1 MNDLFSDK
9 QSQISS
15 IQSLASGTAQ
25 GPAKGMVQTA
35 GLGYPQFQTPFD
47 AAILWR
53 EYAGYLE
60 TKLSRLGGDHNHIA
74 NDVIRTYPP
83 KRVERTTYE

>member
-1 MNDLFSDK
+1 MND
-9 QSQISS
+9 QISGL
-15 IQSLASGTAQ
+15 QSLASGTAQ
-25 GPAKGMVQTA
+25 GPAIKNSTLTGGWRGQDS
-35 GLGYPQFQTPFD
+35 FD

-74 NDVIRTYPP
+74 NDVTRSYPP

>member
-1 MNDLFSDK
+1 MND
-9 QSQISS
+9 QI
-15 IQSLASGTAQ
+15 SGTAQ

-35 GLGYPQFQTPFD
+35 GLGYPQQSHNSFE